1 MPPSAA
7 SSEVSDHPRIRGEHR
22 IEPDQAGGAA
32 GSSPHT
38 RGAQPVALGQV
49 QRRRI
54 IPAYAGSTVPVSVTP
69 VSRWDHPRIRGEHSK
84 SPGGFFHLVGSS
96 PHTRGARGR
105 PRVYPISS
113 RIIPAYAGSTIKLVT
128 ESTMYW
134 DHPRIRGEHADQVAK
149 TKFGKGS
156 SPHTRGAL
164 AGASPTPWSRGII
177 PAYAGSTRAA
187 APRITRIEDHPR
199 IRGEHPSSEF
209 ETYHDGGS
217 SPHTRGALK
226 MTIRAFLNAR
236 IIPAYAGST

>member
-1 MPPSAA
+1 MPRAPRRPGLQ
-7 SSEVSDHPRIRGEHR
+7 DHPRIRGEHV
-22 IEPDQAGGAA
+22 DAGDRVGIVA

-38 RGAQPVALGQV
+38 RGALGGAAGEADPVG
-49 QRRRI
+49 I
-54 IPAYAGSTVPVSVTP
+54 IPAYAGSTASG
-69 VSRWDHPRIRGEHSK
+69 RRAYR
-84 SPGGFFHLVGSS
+84 
-96 PHTRGARGR
+96 RGR
-105 PRVYPISS
+105 
-113 RIIPAYAGSTIKLVT
+113 
-128 ESTMYW
+128 
-134 DHPRIRGEHADQVAK
+134 
-149 TKFGKGS
+149 GS